1 MKLIYISGPYSI
13 GDKVMNVLRAIEA
26 GNQVLEIGAIP
37 FIPHLCHFWDMMT
50 PRPLEDWMK
59 IDYEML
65 KRCDGLLWLEGKS
78 IGAWDEVG
86 YALRHQIPVYR
97 SIEEVKNAL

>member
-13 GDKVMNVLRAIEA
+13 GDKVMNVNRAIEA
-26 GNQVLEIGAIP
+26 GNQILEIGAIP
-37 FIPHLCHFWDMMT
+37 FIPHLCHFWDMLT
-50 PRPLEDWMK
+50 PRPLEDWME

-65 KRCDGLLWLEGKS
+65 RRCDGMLRLEGKS
-78 IGAWDEVG
+78 FGAQCEEV
-86 YALRHQIPVYR
+86 YASARKIPIYH